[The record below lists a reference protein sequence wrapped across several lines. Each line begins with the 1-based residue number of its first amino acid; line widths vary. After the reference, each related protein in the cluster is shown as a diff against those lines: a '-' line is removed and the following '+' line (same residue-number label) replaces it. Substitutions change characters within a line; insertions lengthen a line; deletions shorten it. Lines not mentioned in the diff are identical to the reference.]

1 MEYKDELNKA
11 LDYIKQQ
18 RDEINVRLHLGK
30 KDLQD
35 EMQVVDKKWADFRQR
50 SEHVLET
57 ADESAED
64 VSEALKLLGEE
75 IKAGFEKIR
84 KAL

>member
-1 MEYKDELNKA
+1 MDYKRELQKA
-11 LDYIKQQ
+11 LDYLRQQ
-18 RDEINVRLHLGK
+18 RDEINVKLHLGQ

-35 EMQVVDKKWADFRQR
+35 EMQVLEKQWQDFRQR

-64 VSEALKLLGEE
+64 VSQALKLLGEE

>member
-1 MEYKDELNKA
+1 MDYKDELNKA
-11 LDYIKQQ
+11 LEYIKQQ
-18 RDEINVRLHLGK
+18 RDEINVKLHLGK

-35 EMQVVDKKWADFRQR
+35 DMQVVDKKWADFRQR

-64 VSEALKLLGEE
+64 VSEAQLRTDGL
-75 IKAGFEKIR
+75 AG
-84 KAL
+84 

>member
-1 MEYKDELNKA
+1 MDYKDELNKA

-35 EMQVVDKKWADFRQR
+35 EMQVVDKKWDDFRLR
-50 SEHVLET
+50 SENLLET

>member
-1 MEYKDELNKA
+1 MEYKEELNKA

-35 EMQVVDKKWADFRQR
+35 EMQVVDKKWEDFRLR
-50 SEHVLET
+50 SEQVLAT
-57 ADESAED
+57 ADDSAED
-64 VSEALKLLGEE
+64 VGEALKLLGEE